1 MYRDQKPPESI
12 KTTET
17 YRRTHQITLDTH
29 QVRSI
34 LLDAGL
40 RMAGLERTAGVYS
53 DIFIHPGE
61 RCPATGESLPTAT
74 ITITEDL
81 SNPAIT
87 DFAPPNIE
95 EIVRLNPPTTPGL
108 SIRLGTGV
116 GYAEINNGNQGKS
129 WGVVPP
135 YTTAT
140 PSRENVDA
148 NVRMSRITKLHEV
161 LLHGKGNNIVL
172 NRDEVDTMLEI
183 IERSAD

>member
-1 MYRDQKPPESI
+1 MYAQGKMPESI
-12 KTTET
+12 VTTET
-17 YRRTHQITLDTH
+17 HQRVHDVTLSEPEAHDALCLAALRKVGINAADSTAKCRVSVYESDTDYDGH
-29 QVRSI
+29 SEI
-34 LLDAGL
+34 I
-40 RMAGLERTAGVYS
+40 YS
-53 DIFIHPGE
+53 VV
-61 RCPATGESLPTAT
+61 
-74 ITITEDL
+74 ITEDL
-81 SNPAIT
+81 LKPAIT
-87 DFAPPNIE
+87 DFTPPNIE